1 MWKPVIRYEYFVNGQ
16 RYEGDEVSYK
26 SFSASC
32 KSMVS
37 DPRANFPIGKQ
48 VEVFYNPEKP
58 EDSMLGTARPP
69 FWILSLPFLCSMVLI
84 TLVFSGIIKNWCRFN

>member
-1 MWKPVIRYEYFVNGQ
+1 
-16 RYEGDEVSYK
+16 
-26 SFSASC
+26 
-32 KSMVS
+32 VS

-69 FWILSLPFLCSMVLI
+69 FWVLSLPFLCSMVLI